1 MVERDENTGRRR
13 PSLFERLTGR
23 RADTTAATGTGGT
36 PAFPA
41 SLTPEASGT
50 PAASEAKG
58 HTLNENDDTRTTHDE
73 QEAPVARRSRRA
85 STPASASAV
94 AQPDD
99 ASVDAVPQRARC
111 SPLDIRIPLTP

>member
-23 RADTTAATGTGGT
+23 RAETTAAAGTGGT
-36 PAFPA
+36 PALPA
-41 SLTPEASGT
+41 SATPEASGS

-58 HTLNENDDTRTTHDE
+58 HTLNENDDTRSTPDE
-73 QEAPVARRSRRA
+73 TERPVVRRSRRA
-85 STPASASAV
+85 STPASAPAV

-99 ASVDAVPQRARC
+99 ASVDASAAAPAPADL
-111 SPLDIRIPLTP
+111 SLIHI